1 MPPRGGDDEETDDIE
16 EDDSEEELG
25 EPSTARR
32 VAYVVST
39 ALALVATCGLG
50 AVLLS
55 PLETVCTRC
64 LSLHKRAGTTH
75 TLCHITMP
83 QITIRMAAQ
92 PHVYGPLGTLGV
104 RLSCCV
110 CVCAC
115 IACVLNRGAD
125 ARVREHN
132 RPWRRSTGKKA
143 CRASSTAWCPQSFPS
158 AA

>member
-1 MPPRGGDDEETDDIE
+1 MCVVRQLMCGSDIVRAKLLHWHKAVLFPDFMPPRGGDDEETDDIE

-32 VAYVVST
+32 VAYVAST
-39 ALALVATCGLG
+39 ALALVAACGLG
-50 AVLLS
+50 AVLLA

-75 TLCHITMP
+75 TLCHITMS

-110 CVCAC
+110 CVCL
-115 IACVLNRGAD
+115 ACVLNRGAD
-125 ARVREHN
+125 ARV
-132 RPWRRSTGKKA
+132 A
-143 CRASSTAWCPQSFPS
+143 
-158 AA
+158 